1 MYMNFPNISSSC
13 FNDSMHSSLHGLHKF
28 VEYLQVQT
36 ESADLSAV
44 IQNENLQIA
53 AVCFFT
59 FFEEKNKQT

>member
-1 MYMNFPNISSSC
+1 MHMNFPNIPSSC
-13 FNDSMHSSLHGLHKF
+13 FNDSLHGLHKF

-53 AVCFFT
+53 VVCFFT